1 MEPTIV
7 FLAQPLT
14 CSGPDPG
21 PGTADIESTAM
32 AQPCPPGSHRL
43 AGERDR
49 ETDCSNKGSTKAP
62 TPCPR
67 PRPLIPTHGLPPS
80 RARKI
85 SPGRRR
91 SLPRK
96 VEAEAVFAQ
105 SSQPSLPVGLLPIH
119 SARGCH
125 FSAPAFQIRPLRSSE
140 PLLGSAS
147 RGPSSAY
154 TATDKAL
161 CAWGGGWGGCV
172 FPQHRAHL
180 DGPAP
185 QTGGKVRMP

>member
-1 MEPTIV
+1 
-7 FLAQPLT
+7 
-14 CSGPDPG
+14 
-21 PGTADIESTAM
+21 M

-43 AGERDR
+43 AREADR
-49 ETDCSNKGSTKAP
+49 ETDCNSKGSTKAP

-67 PRPLIPTHGLPPS
+67 PRPPIPTHGLPQLCLCPLS
-80 RARKI
+80 RARRI

-96 VEAEAVFAQ
+96 MEGEAVFAQ
-105 SSQPSLPVGLLPIH
+105 SSQPSLGGCCQHILPEAVTSPLPHFKSGLHIPQNLFWGVLPK
-119 SARGCH
+119 
-125 FSAPAFQIRPLRSSE
+125 PP
-140 PLLGSAS
+140 PLLTPPQTKLCVCVCVGGSGV
-147 RGPSSAY
+147 RG
-154 TATDKAL
+154 
-161 CAWGGGWGGCV
+161 V